1 MRNHLHHQ
9 LIRYKTII
17 YSLFVSII
25 VTFDM
30 DEDLLYGDLETLG
43 GANEIEKLK
52 KDAAV
57 YAAKV
62 STLEAELKE
71 VQQHN
76 VSILADKDNLE
87 KNIVSMYNTAMAEIA
102 RKDREVAELKAIV
115 EKSLQNQR

>member
-1 MRNHLHHQ
+1 
-9 LIRYKTII
+9 
-17 YSLFVSII
+17 
-25 VTFDM
+25 M